1 MDWLIL
7 VYNHHQF
14 MKRASYT
21 LPEVQKKY
29 LLKKAHEMG
38 LTQVQVLRV
47 IMADYM
53 ERNPLK

>member
-1 MDWLIL
+1 
-7 VYNHHQF
+7 
-14 MKRASYT
+14 MKAASYT
-21 LPEVQKKY
+21 LPDNQKKY

-53 ERNPLK
+53 ERNPLR